1 MADCLTLNK
10 RIANNMNASRQCYH
24 RYWLV
29 DTWPS
34 TVLYLVRDQ
43 GAVFHRLQCINKGL
57 LPGRLLIHVCTSLLQ
72 HEIVRSSHTP
82 TLYRRH
88 PDGSWSG
95 TCALSLIK
103 HTFFYIFLLETRAHQ
118 YPGFRARTEKFKF
131 ESNLELASANKL
143 ATTNGG
149 KWRYTHF

>member
-1 MADCLTLNK
+1 MYVPPFCSMRQYAHLTPQPYTGD
-10 RIANNMNASRQCYH
+10 IQ
-24 RYWLV
+24 
-29 DTWPS
+29 
-34 TVLYLVRDQ
+34 TVHDLVR
-43 GAVFHRLQCINKGL
+43 V
-57 LPGRLLIHVCTSLLQ
+57 P
-72 HEIVRSSHTP
+72 
-82 TLYRRH
+82 
-88 PDGSWSG
+88 
-95 TCALSLIK
+95 LSLIK